1 MLMKYWKGFYMKKK
15 VNIKDILILQ
25 LAVVLFS
32 GASVM
37 SKFASGEDFLSIGF
51 ILFMGIEV
59 VILGLYAILWQQL
72 LKRFDLSI
80 AYANK
85 AMVLLWY
92 MVWAMIIFKEQVG
105 IKNYIGVAIVIVGIL
120 FINRPEKLEAGS
132 EPMQV
137 EEGEDR

>member
-1 MLMKYWKGFYMKKK
+1 MKKK
-15 VNIKDILILQ
+15 INIKDILILQ
-25 LAVVLFS
+25 LAVALFS

-37 SKFASGEDFLSIGF
+37 SKFASGEEFLSFNF
-51 ILFMGIEV
+51 ILFMAIEV
-59 VILGLYAILWQQL
+59 AILGVYAILWQQL

-92 MVWAMIIFKEQVG
+92 MVWAMAIFREQIG

-120 FINRPEKLEAGS
+120 FINRPEKDENDA
-132 EPMQV
+132 EPKQV
-137 EEGEDR
+137 EEGEGE

>member
-1 MLMKYWKGFYMKKK
+1 MKKK
-15 VNIKDILILQ
+15 INIKDILILQ

-37 SKFASGEDFLSIGF
+37 SKFASGEEFLSFKFLLF
-51 ILFMGIEV
+51 IVIEV
-59 VILGLYAILWQQL
+59 AILGAYAILWQQL

-92 MVWAMIIFKEQVG
+92 MVWAMVIFREEVG

-120 FINRPEKLEAGS
+120 FINRPEKEELES
-132 EPMQV
+132 ELESTKI
-137 EEGEDR
+137 EEGEGE